1 MHQSR
6 VEMRSSRMMLVLFV
20 AMTAACAARP
30 LAAARVGSAEA
41 AVRTARNHGAMQLP
55 DAALHLR
62 LAEDQVV
69 RARRLIDDGEH
80 ERAAWLLV
88 RAEAD
93 ATVAD
98 ALARE
103 AEQKAAAEETSNR
116 ARVLAAESGGAP

>member
-1 MHQSR
+1 MLSFR
-6 VEMRSSRMMLVLFV
+6 VIRVMLVLFV
-20 AMTAACAARP
+20 ATTASCAARP
-30 LAAARVGSAEA
+30 LPAARVGSAEA
-41 AVRTARNHGAMQLP
+41 AVRSARDHGAMRLP
-55 DAALHLR
+55 DAAMHLR

-69 RARRLIDDGEH
+69 RARRLINEGEH

-103 AEQKAAAEETSNR
+103 AEQKSAAEETSNR
-116 ARVLAAESGGAP
+116 ARVLAAESGGAQ